1 MKIKNFINLLLI
13 LSLALPIFSFAQQQ
27 TKIKQPENLEEAKEM
42 GKQAIET
49 TQKELP
55 GILKKIW
62 KEEALPVWQKMW
74 EWFRENI
81 LVKIE
86 SLFKSEYEKKK
97 PEVKEEFKKKTEEIK
112 KETPQ
117 FLGKILEKF
126 SSLLRK

>member
-13 LSLALPIFSFAQQQ
+13 LSLALPISSFAQQQ

>member
-1 MKIKNFINLLLI
+1 
-13 LSLALPIFSFAQQQ
+13 
-27 TKIKQPENLEEAKEM
+27 M

-86 SLFKSEYEKKK
+86 SLFKSEYEKREG
-97 PEVKEEFKKKTEEIK
+97 EVKGEFKRKVEEIK
-112 KETPQ
+112 GEFPQ
-117 FLGKILEKF
+117 LLQKIWEKIIPLFKKQGKG
-126 SSLLRK
+126 